1 MTSVEKS
8 DNTERPTGGE
18 PEGFSE
24 TIYINPSEMTKSAVE
39 ATTQPSTV
47 SMSGVVSDPRVL
59 PADTEVPEANGDV
72 NTPNIG

>member
-8 DNTERPTGGE
+8 DNSERPT
-18 PEGFSE
+18 EGFSE
-24 TIYINPSEMTKSAVE
+24 TIYINPSEMTKSAIE

-47 SMSGVVSDPRVL
+47 STSGVVSDPRVMA
-59 PADTEVPEANGDV
+59 ADTEVPEANGDV

>member
-1 MTSVEKS
+1 
-8 DNTERPTGGE
+8 
-18 PEGFSE
+18 
-24 TIYINPSEMTKSAVE
+24 MTKSAIE

-47 SMSGVVSDPRVL
+47 STSGVVSDSRVL

>member
-8 DNTERPTGGE
+8 DNSEKPTGGE

-24 TIYINPSEMTKSAVE
+24 TIYINPSEMTKSAIE
-39 ATTQPSTV
+39 ATTQPSAIST
-47 SMSGVVSDPRVL
+47 SGVVSDPRVRA
-59 PADTEVPEANGDV
+59 ADTEVPEAHGDV

>member
-8 DNTERPTGGE
+8 DNSEKLTGGE
-18 PEGFSE
+18 PDGFSE
-24 TIYINPSEMTKSAVE
+24 TIYINPSEMTKSAIE

-47 SMSGVVSDPRVL
+47 SASGLVSDPRVMA
-59 PADTEVPEANGDV
+59 ADTEVPEANGYA